1 MKPFP
6 RLLYIEAD
14 EEITDLVDRLREL
27 AEEETVTFVVP
38 ERARALQSPMSFK
51 LLRRYA
57 DSYGKR
63 VNIISSEPRLQTLS
77 QDAGFTAYESLDAYE
92 GGTPSGAA
100 PSEGNGHVAI
110 EPAVER
116 APAAVAT
123 AVRETPR
130 PSMSAPPRS
139 AGPTPI
145 APPSP
150 RRRRRTSVSP
160 TCSSCPRASATA
172 GAAPAAHEG
181 RRPERRPVAGAPG
194 LAALGRAR

>member
-27 AEEETVTFVVP
+27 DEEETVTFVVP

-92 GGTPSGAA
+92 GGA
-100 PSEGNGHVAI
+100 PSRTALEEGNGHVAI
-110 EPAVER
+110 ETIVER
-116 APAAVAT
+116 APVSVAT
-123 AVRETPR
+123 AVREAPR
-130 PSMSAPPRS
+130 TTVSAPPRP

-145 APPSP
+145 APASP
-150 RRRRRTSVSP
+150 RRRRPPALLIGIV
-160 TCSSCPRASATA
+160 
-172 GAAPAAHEG
+172 AAA
-181 RRPERRPVAGAPG
+181 V
-194 LAALGRAR
+194 LGWCH